1 MRGTYF
7 KLKLTKMSCIFTLK
21 LCPDTSTNTVLIWKT
36 TYAIKVLL
44 ICSPSLM
51 KNLQD
56 WHHCS
61 NYNYY
66 YNYNY
71 NECIN
76 YIYVNYNR
84 YNGIAFFVVLLP
96 LHVIS
101 RKQIEKGEE
110 KQLRICADRWIGGHF
125 RKSVR
130 FFIKKTIIN
139 CSTQN
144 VATGLQSSVP
154 YAG

>member
-1 MRGTYF
+1 
-7 KLKLTKMSCIFTLK
+7 MSSIFTLN
-21 LCPDTSTNTVLIWKT
+21 LCPDTSTNTVLIWKS

-61 NYNYY
+61 NYNYK
-66 YNYNY
+66 Y
-71 NECIN
+71 NELIN
-76 YIYVNYNR
+76 YIYVDYNR
-84 YNGIAFFVVLLP
+84 CNEIALLLP

-101 RKQIEKGEE
+101 RKQIETGGE

-125 RKSVR
+125 WKSVR

-144 VATGLQSSVP
+144 VATGLPSSVP